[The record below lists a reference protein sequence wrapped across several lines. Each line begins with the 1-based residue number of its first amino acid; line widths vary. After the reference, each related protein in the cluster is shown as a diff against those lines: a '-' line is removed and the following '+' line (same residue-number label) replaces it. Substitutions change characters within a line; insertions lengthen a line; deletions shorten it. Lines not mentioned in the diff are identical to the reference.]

1 MRSGIKLALKIT
13 KNGSFA
19 SNHGSLLLLHRAR
32 DNRLMEVPPGKR
44 NVELLKKRAVMNLNS
59 CWSACSSRGSFH
71 VQVGIK
77 RKTNIMQKTLQGR
90 EERNNREYL
99 WRRSSRENGFYFE
112 GNEGFVKPY
121 ILISIECSCR
131 SRSSFAATPQQFT
144 VSGET

>member
-1 MRSGIKLALKIT
+1 MAHLPPIMALFCYSIGQGTIGSWRRLPTSETLNFSKKSGHE
-13 KNGSFA
+13 
-19 SNHGSLLLLHRAR
+19 SNL
-32 DNRLMEVPPGKR
+32 
-44 NVELLKKRAVMNLNS
+44 
-59 CWSACSSRGSFH
+59 CWNACSSRGSFH

-99 WRRSSRENGFYFE
+99 WRRSSRENGFYCE
-112 GNEGFVKPY
+112 GNEGFGKPY
-121 ILISIECSCR
+121 ILISVECSCR